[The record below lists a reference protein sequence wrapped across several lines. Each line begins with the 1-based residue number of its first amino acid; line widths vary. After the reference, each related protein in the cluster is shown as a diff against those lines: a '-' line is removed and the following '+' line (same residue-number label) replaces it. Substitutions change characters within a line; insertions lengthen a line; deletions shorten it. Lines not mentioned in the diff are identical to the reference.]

1 MFRGFGSQEAPL
13 PCAPTEVLV
22 GRHYALM
29 LKVHVVI
36 TGIAF
41 QLTEIGSK
49 LIKAIRMEVIG
60 LSYELQ

>member
-1 MFRGFGSQEAPL
+1 
-13 PCAPTEVLV
+13 
-22 GRHYALM
+22 M